1 MRKKWYIIGAI
12 LLIVIAGVF
21 WWDNRLTY
29 EIDPQV
35 SKIEEDPLEGID
47 LTISADRRGGKLQI
61 KNSGEG
67 YIVFDF
73 SRVPVQFE
81 VKKGDGWH
89 RIISHKIWQEAPAA
103 VSQQSAGGA
112 NVGYAVEFKWQEV
125 VGGKLEPGEYRAI
138 FYYGD
143 GEVKE
148 YEFFKQI
155 CMFEIK

>member
-12 LLIVIAGVF
+12 LLIVIAEVF
-21 WWDNRLTY
+21 WWDNRVTY
-29 EIDPQV
+29 EIDQRV
-35 SKIEEDPLEGID
+35 SNIEENSPLNVD
-47 LTISADRRGGKLQI
+47 FAISADRRDGKLQI
-61 KNSGEG
+61 INNGEG

-125 VGGKLEPGEYRAI
+125 VGGKLEPGEYWAI

-148 YEFFKQI
+148 YEFFSKI
-155 CMFEIK
+155 CEFAIE

>member
-12 LLIVIAGVF
+12 LLIVIAGLF

-29 EIDPQV
+29 EIDQKV
-35 SKIEEDPLEGID
+35 SDIEENSPLNVD
-47 LTISADRRGGKLQI
+47 FAISADKRGGKLQI
-61 KNSGEG
+61 INNGEG
-67 YIVFDF
+67 YIVFDL
-73 SRVPVQFE
+73 SSKPIHFE
-81 VKKGDGWH
+81 VKEDDGWH
-89 RIISHKIWQEAPAA
+89 RIISHRIWQEAPAA
-103 VSQQSAGGA
+103 VSQHNEYDV
-112 NVGYAVEFKWQEV
+112 NVGYSLEFKWREV
-125 VGGKLEPGEYRAI
+125 LGGKLKPGEYRAI